1 MSKIPVLTL
10 AIPTYNRA
18 QDLVRLLEA
27 LSQELQGLEE
37 KVSLVV
43 SNNASTDDTQQV
55 IDSFV
60 AGKLQIKVLHQ
71 ATNLGMD
78 GNFCACVEQVD
89 GAYFW
94 LFGDDDLPVRGA
106 IPALVQ
112 LLESSNPDLVFLES
126 RWLPDVSIAARERL
140 PEPLIFNAISRAA
153 FSRRVHV
160 WTTFL
165 SGMIVKKAAMVEDA
179 QALRIFHGTHISQM
193 SWVVERLKEGTR
205 FVYVR
210 TPCVLATSGNTGGYS
225 AVKVF
230 AEHFPRIV
238 RESLLQTPEQRDLA
252 HAIVMRMVLMYL
264 PELLWNLRLARAGKF
279 ESENVAATL
288 RPQLG
293 RHPLTFLLLLP
304 VSQAPMPVAR
314 MVLRLGRMASRI
326 VSIADR
332 LRMEYSR
339 EDTNG

>member
-1 MSKIPVLTL
+1 MPVLTL

-18 QDLVRLLEA
+18 HDLARLLEA
-27 LSQELQGLEE
+27 LSQELRGLEE

-43 SNNASTDDTQQV
+43 SNNASTDGTLQV
-55 IDSFV
+55 IESFA

-94 LFGDDDLPVRGA
+94 LFGDDDLPARGA

-126 RWLPDVSIAARERL
+126 RWLPDVSVAARERL
-140 PEPLIFNAISRAA
+140 SEPLIFSAMSRAA

-165 SGMIVKKAAMVEDA
+165 SGMIVKKAALVEDA

-193 SWVVERLKEGTR
+193 SWVVERLRAGTR
-205 FVYVR
+205 FIHVR

-230 AEHFPRIV
+230 GEHFPRIV
-238 RESLLQTPEQRDLA
+238 RESLSQTPEQRDLA
-252 HAIVMRMVLMYL
+252 RAIVLRAVLMYL
-264 PELLWNLRLARAGKF
+264 PELLWNLRLARAGQF
-279 ESENVAATL
+279 EPENVAAAL

-293 RHPLTFLLLLP
+293 RHPLTSMLLLP

-314 MVLRLGRMASRI
+314 MVLRLGRLAGRF

-332 LRMEYSR
+332 LRMKFSR
-339 EDTNG
+339 EETAA